1 MLIPHH
7 ISIIVTT
14 YNRPDALETVIE
26 GLLAQTD
33 RSFEIIIADD
43 GSSSETQLL
52 IESLA
57 KRTNLTMC
65 HIWQPDEGFR
75 AAAIRNKAVA
85 ASIGDYLI
93 FLDGDC
99 VPQRDFVA
107 QHRRLAEKGHLVT
120 GSRILLER
128 DFTHKALLGKLKIHE
143 ISRFAWFLE
152 RIRNNVNK
160 FLPLLKIPV
169 GLIRKIKPHSLRGV
183 KSCNL
188 AVWRD
193 DFQRIHGFDG
203 NFIGWGHEDRD
214 FVIRLYQAGLKRKHG
229 FFATEI
235 FHLWHP
241 PADRH
246 AEAENLQK
254 VGKKINS

>member
-1 MLIPHH
+1 M
-7 ISIIVTT
+7 
-14 YNRPDALETVIE
+14 
-26 GLLAQTD
+26 
-33 RSFEIIIADD
+33 
-43 GSSSETQLL
+43 L

-57 KRTNLTMC
+57 KQTDLTIR

-85 ASIGDYLI
+85 ASTGDYLI

-107 QHRRLAEKGHLVT
+107 QHRRLAEKGYLVT
-120 GSRILLER
+120 GSQILLR
-128 DFTHKALLGKLKIHE
+128 CDFTHKALSSKIKIHE
-143 ISRFAWFLE
+143 TSRFVWLLE
-152 RIRNNVNK
+152 RMRRNVNK

-169 GLIRKIKPHSLRGV
+169 GLLRKNKPHSLRGV

-188 AVWRD
+188 AVWRK
-193 DFQRIHGFDG
+193 DFQHIHGFDED
-203 NFIGWGHEDRD
+203 FIGWGHEDRD
-214 FVIRLYQAGLKRKHG
+214 FVVRLYQAGLKRKHG

-254 VGKKINS
+254 VKNKIQLLKSIRL